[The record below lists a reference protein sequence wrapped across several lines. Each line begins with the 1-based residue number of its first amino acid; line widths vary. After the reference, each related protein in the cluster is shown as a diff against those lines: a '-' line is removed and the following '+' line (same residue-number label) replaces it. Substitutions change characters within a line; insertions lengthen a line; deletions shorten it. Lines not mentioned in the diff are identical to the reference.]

1 MALRVL
7 AESACDGLTTCEAGA
22 PSQKTKKSAGENPL
36 TLAYLGSPT
45 WARTRDLRINSP
57 WGWDFLGFP
66 DTSFPPH
73 SLYKSITYVQSRS
86 EPSQAIHAKT
96 GTRLAPAQLRTM
108 AKDQLSSTATAI
120 KSLDGGA
127 FVTLHSRLDRGGAL
141 QARKLAN
148 GAVQLYWRYSHAGKT
163 SREPIGVYDP
173 AAPPKKLQPTQRGY
187 GIAAALEKCR
197 TLADVHVERADTG
210 GLQEVKAEKRKT
222 FLAQKA
228 IEVEKSTRTL
238 QKLLEDYVAHL
249 KTQGRRS
256 HVDANQ
262 IFKSHVTAAWPAVA
276 NAPAVDLT
284 PDQVLDMLRRLIEA
298 GKGRTANKLRSYLRA
313 AYQCALDVR
322 TTASIPVVFK
332 AFGVVFNP
340 AAQTR
345 RSPQFDRAD
354 KRPFSK
360 AELRAY
366 WKLLRDRPGSEAATL
381 RLHLLTGGQRIEQFV
396 RLLWV
401 NVAADSVT
409 IFDGKGRPGQ
419 GPRPHQIPLLD
430 EAGQALAT
438 LKRGGAFAISTT
450 AGKKAIS
457 VRTLAGWAHAIV
469 GASIDGFQLKRIRSG
484 VETLLAASG
493 VSREVR
499 GHLQSHGLTGVQ
511 ARHYDGHDY
520 MPEKRKAL
528 KVFVREVCS
537 DAEDL

>member
-1 MALRVL
+1 
-7 AESACDGLTTCEAGA
+7 
-22 PSQKTKKSAGENPL
+22 
-36 TLAYLGSPT
+36 
-45 WARTRDLRINSP
+45 
-57 WGWDFLGFP
+57 
-66 DTSFPPH
+66 
-73 SLYKSITYVQSRS
+73 
-86 EPSQAIHAKT
+86 
-96 GTRLAPAQLRTM
+96 M
-108 AKDQLSSTATAI
+108 AKDQLSSTAEAI

-173 AAPPKKLQPTQRGY
+173 AAPPKKLHPTQRGY

-228 IEVEKSTRTL
+228 VEAGKSTRTL
-238 QKLLEDYVAHL
+238 QKLLDAYVAHL

-262 IFKSHVTAAWPAVA
+262 IFKSHVASAWPAVA
-276 NAPAVDLT
+276 DAPAVDLT
-284 PDQVLDMLRRLIEA
+284 PDQVLDMLRRLIET

-332 AFGVVFNP
+332 AFGIVFNP

-360 AELRAY
+360 AQLRAY
-366 WKLLRDRPGSEAATL
+366 WKLIGEHTGCEAASL

-396 RLLWV
+396 RLRWAD
-401 NVAADSVT
+401 VADDALT

-419 GPRPHQIPLLD
+419 GPRPHQIPLLPNARTD
-430 EAGQALAT
+430 LAT
-438 LKRGGAFAISTT
+438 LKRVGEFAISTT
-450 AGKKAIS
+450 AGKKPIS
-457 VRTLAGWAHAIV
+457 VRTLAGWAHALV
-469 GASIDGFQLKRIRSG
+469 GEAIDGFQLKRIRSG
-484 VETLLAASG
+484 VETLLAANG

-520 MPEKRKAL
+520 MPEKRLALNILSRELRLEADAKA
-528 KVFVREVCS
+528 
-537 DAEDL
+537 AGQ